1 MERDGGNE
9 RRARKGWLSHVVGCE
24 REIGRRVPPGISPP
38 LLSLSLSLSLSL
50 AFLFLSSSSPS
61 YSSRLSFSR
70 PLAVE
75 KLVFLLRCGEE
86 EKRESMKGEK
96 DRERKRAAPPPPP
109 TTTAMMPPPFFRS
122 RPSSTSTSTSTSTL
136 MTFFPAPT
144 TTKQTISAAAE
155 VARAPKWLQDIP
167 EATTYYTTAEEF
179 AHPVEYIEKIMAKAS
194 LQGAFFF
201 PSLF

>member
-1 MERDGGNE
+1 MSLV
-9 RRARKGWLSHVVGCE
+9 AR
-24 REIGRRVPPGISPP
+24 GRSGDASPP
-38 LLSLSLSLSLSL
+38 ASRLLFFLSLSLSL

-167 EATTYYTTAEEF
+167 EATTYYPTAEEF